1 MEEPLRHRQTKGAAT
16 DMFYLTP
23 PRHISTL
30 PNRAV
35 LTARQS
41 LPVFPD
47 KRTIS
52 EPVGMSHPDS
62 CTVEDS
68 DSLSL
73 RRRGR
78 AAPVA
83 RSGRVD
89 CVQVES
95 VSTDVFGLPV
105 FSQNDNILPSWRWSV
120 KTITA
125 LAANKLGKFLAKDF
139 RRVFGPAH
147 DDIAE
152 RLGSLARS
160 TIECLAR
167 SDALYHNFEHT
178 LQVTMV
184 GRDILHGMTLSQR
197 IEPTD
202 YSHLIVACLLH
213 DIGYMRG
220 VLSGDTETE
229 FVVDE
234 SGKRI
239 TLPRGASD
247 AALAPYHVDR
257 SKLFAFERL
266 GNSPTIDASRV
277 AAAIEMTRFPA
288 RLDRTSAN
296 EGIEPKLV
304 QAADLI
310 GQLGDPMYSRKA
322 NALYSEFE
330 EIGMNRQLGYSSPAD
345 IIDKYPAFFW
355 NSVST
360 HIEDGIKYLNMTVS
374 GRQWIANLH
383 HHILCAEHAHRFM
396 GPQR

>member
-1 MEEPLRHRQTKGAAT
+1 M
-16 DMFYLTP
+16 
-23 PRHISTL
+23 
-30 PNRAV
+30 
-35 LTARQS
+35 
-41 LPVFPD
+41 
-47 KRTIS
+47 
-52 EPVGMSHPDS
+52 
-62 CTVEDS
+62 
-68 DSLSL
+68 
-73 RRRGR
+73 
-78 AAPVA
+78 
-83 RSGRVD
+83 
-89 CVQVES
+89 
-95 VSTDVFGLPV
+95 
-105 FSQNDNILPSWRWSV
+105 

-125 LAANKLGKFLAKDF
+125 LAANKLGRFLAKDF
-139 RRVFGPAH
+139 RRIFGPAH
-147 DDIAE
+147 DDVAE
-152 RLGSLARS
+152 RLGSLARG

-184 GRDILHGMTLSQR
+184 GRDILQGMTLSQR

-234 SGKRI
+234 SGTRI

-247 AALAPYHVDR
+247 AALSPYHADR

-266 GNSPTIDASRV
+266 GNSPSIDASRV

-288 RLDRTSAN
+288 PSDRTGAD
-296 EGIEPKLV
+296 ETMEPRLV
-304 QAADLI
+304 QAADLM

-322 NALYSEFE
+322 NALYTEFDE
-330 EIGMNRQLGYSSPAD
+330 VGMNRQLGYSSPAD

-383 HHILCAEHAHRFM
+383 HHILCAEHDHRFM

>member
-1 MEEPLRHRQTKGAAT
+1 M
-16 DMFYLTP
+16 
-23 PRHISTL
+23 
-30 PNRAV
+30 
-35 LTARQS
+35 
-41 LPVFPD
+41 
-47 KRTIS
+47 
-52 EPVGMSHPDS
+52 
-62 CTVEDS
+62 
-68 DSLSL
+68 
-73 RRRGR
+73 
-78 AAPVA
+78 
-83 RSGRVD
+83 
-89 CVQVES
+89 
-95 VSTDVFGLPV
+95 
-105 FSQNDNILPSWRWSV
+105 

-125 LAANKLGKFLAKDF
+125 LAANKLGKFLARDF
-139 RRVFGPAH
+139 REVFGPAH
-147 DDIAE
+147 DDVAE

-197 IEPTD
+197 VEPSD

-220 VLSGDTETE
+220 ILSGDTETE
-229 FVVDE
+229 FVVDA
-234 SGKRI
+234 SGKTI
-239 TLPRGASD
+239 ALPRGASD
-247 AALAPYHVDR
+247 AALSAYHVDR
-257 SKLFAFERL
+257 SKLFALERL
-266 GNSPTIDASRV
+266 ARSPNIDASRI

-288 RLDRTSAN
+288 LPDRTNGAM
-296 EGIEPKLV
+296 EPKLV

-322 NALYSEFE
+322 NALYTEFE

-360 HIEDGIKYLNMTVS
+360 HIEDGTKYLNMTVS